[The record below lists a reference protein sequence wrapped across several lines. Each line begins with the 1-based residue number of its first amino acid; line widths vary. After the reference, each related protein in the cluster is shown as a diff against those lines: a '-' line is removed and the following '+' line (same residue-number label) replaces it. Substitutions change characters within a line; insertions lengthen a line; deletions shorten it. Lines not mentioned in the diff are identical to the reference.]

1 MLRLSWAVTICF
13 FLAWAKDVHI
23 ELLLKTIPISYHG
36 EDVDDVVAEKA
47 VIEVTKAVLRSLL

>member
-23 ELLLKTIPISYHG
+23 ELLLKTIPNSYHD
-36 EDVDDVVAEKA
+36 EDVDDVVEEKA
-47 VIEVTKAVLRSLL
+47 GI